1 MSAFEPMEIQSLDP
15 DRLRQ
20 GNYNSFMK
28 NKLNLIYEHLVDEN
42 KPKSFESW
50 AKITPNTTVDDYMF
64 TAYKATF
71 GLSNIITF
79 TCNDDK
85 CNNVFLETVPVNN
98 MIKFKDDTVREEYMN
113 ILHSGNTNYIKHL
126 MNMYSVLKFHLYIIL
141 SLNLH

>member
-71 GLSNIITF
+71 
-79 TCNDDK
+79 D
-85 CNNVFLETVPVNN
+85 
-98 MIKFKDDTVREEYMN
+98 EYYY
-113 ILHSGNTNYIKHL
+113 ILL
-126 MNMYSVLKFHLYIIL
+126 F
-141 SLNLH
+141 